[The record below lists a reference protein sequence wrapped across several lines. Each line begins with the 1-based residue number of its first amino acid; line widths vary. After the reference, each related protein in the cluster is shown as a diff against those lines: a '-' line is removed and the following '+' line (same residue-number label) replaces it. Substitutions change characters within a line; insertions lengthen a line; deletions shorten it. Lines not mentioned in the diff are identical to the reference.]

1 MAGRL
6 GMGRW
11 VWVSGAPRMP
21 EREGGTKPRT
31 GGVGLW
37 RGMTGGRRVWRFG
50 AISWRRWGSRKAS
63 RKRLGAACKT
73 VRNQSTG
80 EFSAARPERMPHIFP
95 FHLNGL
101 QRSAAPLL
109 SCAPIVEREMPPPD
123 ARSCRLFN
131 QAAAKSRFPQC
142 AYQWSENTKKLQETC
157 TRPICMHAKTPVT
170 SVTCGIRGRHFYLA
184 LFPSRCSP
192 RPFIAPIVRH
202 CMLGRDI
209 VEHGISFVRLDF
221 EHASVRPRMHNQCAS

>member
-1 MAGRL
+1 
-6 GMGRW
+6 
-11 VWVSGAPRMP
+11 MP

-50 AISWRRWGSRKAS
+50 AIVWRRWGSRKAS
-63 RKRLGAACKT
+63 RKRLGAACKI
-73 VRNQSTG
+73 VRNQRTG
-80 EFSAARPERMPHIFP
+80 ELPAAKPEKMPRIFP
-95 FHLNGL
+95 FDINNL
-101 QRSAAPLL
+101 QGSAALLL

-123 ARSCRLFN
+123 ARSCCLFN
-131 QAAAKSRFPQC
+131 GAAAKSAFAQC
-142 AYQWSENTKKLQETC
+142 AYQWSEITANLQEPC
-157 TRPICMHAKTPVT
+157 TRPICMHAKTPVM
-170 SVTCGIRGRHFYLA
+170 SVTCGIRGRRFYLA

-202 CMLGRDI
+202 CVLGRDI
-209 VEHGISFVRLDF
+209 VEHGISFVRLDV